1 MTEYIGKA
9 IAFFR
14 ESRKMTQTDLA
25 GVTGIR
31 QPNISA
37 YEGGRRSPSDENL
50 HAIAKALDVSINQI
64 KERAESYR
72 TSETPEYKQMP
83 LFPEYD
89 TELYKSRV
97 ASIYRF
103 NDIVIELTNDI
114 LLGINIRIHD
124 IPFEITEKMSKSRY
138 GIKPSHQRTPSMVD
152 AAIDKVIRDMLR
164 DHKHEIV
171 DRLKNELHR
180 ANYTIEEVIDKMHQD
195 SDDFY

>member
-14 ESRKMTQTDLA
+14 EARKMTQTDLA
-25 GVTGIR
+25 GATGIR

-37 YEGGRRSPSDENL
+37 YESGRRSPSDENL
-50 HAIAKALDVSINQI
+50 HAIAKALDVSTNQI

-103 NDIVIELTNDI
+103 NDIVVELTNDI

-124 IPFEITEKMSKSRY
+124 IPFEIGENLIQNRYRIKSSR
-138 GIKPSHQRTPSMVD
+138 QRTPSMVES
-152 AAIDKVIRDMLR
+152 AINQVIKDMLR
-164 DHKHEIV
+164 DHRHEIV

-180 ANYTIEEVIDKMHQD
+180 ANYTIEEVIEKMHQD